1 MRAQKYKFLTTFSI
15 YPFIFVQ
22 SKLPKMKP
30 VDYYQEQIE
39 HYAARLKQIKK
50 RRNLVTLAKLLTFG
64 YMIFLLYLLIN
75 QSTQPLL
82 LLGIGAVLVFIL
94 LTLWDSKIIYRQRL
108 IEELL
113 RINTL
118 ESDYLAG
125 NFSALDQGE
134 RFNDPAHPYAHDLD
148 LFGEDSLF
156 QHLNRTV
163 TFSGTQKLVSWLLS
177 LSKDPEVIHS
187 RQQAVE
193 ELCTGP
199 KWCQHFRAAG
209 ALHPTQALDAV
220 VLKSGSAESPFFSKG
235 STVRLILWIANTIV
249 IVSWAVTSF
258 TPLPISISLSLSLLQ
273 LLVLALYIKKINT
286 YHQRLNLF
294 LKTIS
299 NYLPLVRLIHDQSFR
314 SPFLQKI
321 RHSLFTPESNSLQA
335 LTQLQRIQNSLDQ
348 RGNIVIA
355 FVLNGLYLKD
365 FHTLLRLDRW
375 RKAYGPDIETWTDVL
390 SEADALVSMAN
401 YRFNHPA
408 YCLPVISQDQLLYTE
423 EIGHPLLKSERN
435 VTNNFSIRSLHQIA
449 IITGA
454 NMAGKSTFLRTIG
467 VNLILAQSGN
477 VVCSRCF
484 AFQPMT
490 LFTSMRTTDNLAKD
504 TSYFHAELLRLQQL
518 VTIAQQEDKVFIIL
532 DEMLKGTN
540 SVDKLNGSL
549 AFLKKIL
556 SYPISGLVATHDL
569 ALGELADDFPEHF
582 FNVCFEI
589 VHSGNQITYDYK
601 LHPGISSNMNAS
613 ILLKQMGLI

>member
-1 MRAQKYKFLTTFSI
+1 
-15 YPFIFVQ
+15 
-22 SKLPKMKP
+22 MKP
-30 VDYYQEQIE
+30 DDYYQKQID
-39 HYAARLKQIKK
+39 HYTARLKQLKK
-50 RRNLVTLAKLLTFG
+50 RRNLITVAKLLTFG
-64 YMIFLLYLLIN
+64 YMIFLIYLLIN
-75 QSTQPLL
+75 HSTQPLL
-82 LLGIGAVLVFIL
+82 LLGIGAILVFIF
-94 LTLWDSKIIYRQRL
+94 LTLWDSQIIYRQHL

-187 RQQAVE
+187 RQQAAE
-193 ELCTGP
+193 ELCAEP
-199 KWCQHFRAAG
+199 EWCQHFRAAG

-220 VLKSGSAESPFFSKG
+220 ILKSGPTESPFFSKH

-258 TPLPISISLSLSLLQ
+258 TPLPFSISLVLSLLQ
-273 LLVLALYIKKINT
+273 LSALALYIKKINA

-314 SPFLQKI
+314 SPYLQKI

-335 LTQLQRIQNSLDQ
+335 LTQLHRIQNSLDQ

-355 FVLNGLYLKD
+355 FILNGLYLKD
-365 FHTLLRLDRW
+365 FHTLLRLDHW
-375 RKAYGPDIETWTDVL
+375 RKKYGPDIETWTDVL
-390 SEADALVSMAN
+390 SEADALISMAN

-408 YCLPVISQDQLLYTE
+408 YCLPVICQDRLLDTE

-435 VTNNFSIRSLHQIA
+435 VTNDFSICSLHQIA
-449 IITGA
+449 IVTGA

-477 VVCSRCF
+477 VVCSRYF

-490 LFTSMRTTDNLAKD
+490 LFTSMRTTDSLSKD

-518 VTIAQQEDKVFIIL
+518 VNIAQQEDKVFIIL

-549 AFLKKIL
+549 AFLKRIL

-589 VHSGNQITYDYK
+589 VHSGSQITYDYK

>member
-1 MRAQKYKFLTTFSI
+1 
-15 YPFIFVQ
+15 
-22 SKLPKMKP
+22 MKP
-30 VDYYQEQIE
+30 DEYYQKQID
-39 HYAARLKQIKK
+39 HYTARLKQIKK
-50 RRNLVTLAKLLTFG
+50 RRNLITLAKLLTFG
-64 YMIFLLYLLIN
+64 YMIFLIYLLIN
-75 QSTQPLL
+75 HSTQPLL
-82 LLGIGAVLVFIL
+82 LLGIGAILVFIF
-94 LTLWDSKIIYRQRL
+94 LTLWDSQIIYRQHL

-187 RQQAVE
+187 RQQAAE
-193 ELCTGP
+193 ELCAEP
-199 KWCQHFRAAG
+199 EWCQHFRAAG

-220 VLKSGSAESPFFSKG
+220 ILKSGPTESPFFSKH

-258 TPLPISISLSLSLLQ
+258 PPLPFSISLVLSLLQ
-273 LLVLALYIKKINT
+273 LSALALYIKKINA

-314 SPFLQKI
+314 SPYLQKI

-335 LTQLQRIQNSLDQ
+335 LTQLHRIQNSLDQ

-355 FVLNGLYLKD
+355 FILNGLYLKD
-365 FHTLLRLDRW
+365 FHTLLRLDHW
-375 RKAYGPDIETWTDVL
+375 RKKYGPDIETWTDVL
-390 SEADALVSMAN
+390 SEADALISMAN

-408 YCLPVISQDQLLYTE
+408 YCLPVICQDRLLDTE

-435 VTNNFSIRSLHQIA
+435 VTNDFSIRSLHQIA
-449 IITGA
+449 IVTGA

-477 VVCSRCF
+477 VVCSRYF

-490 LFTSMRTTDNLAKD
+490 LFTSMRTTDSLSKD

-518 VTIAQQEDKVFIIL
+518 VNIAQQEDKVFIIL

-549 AFLKKIL
+549 AFLKRIL

-589 VHSGNQITYDYK
+589 VHSGSQITYDYK

>member
-1 MRAQKYKFLTTFSI
+1 
-15 YPFIFVQ
+15 
-22 SKLPKMKP
+22 MKP
-30 VDYYQEQIE
+30 DEYYQKQID
-39 HYAARLKQIKK
+39 HYTARLKQIKK
-50 RRNLVTLAKLLTFG
+50 RRNLITLAKLLTFG
-64 YMIFLLYLLIN
+64 YMIFLIYLLIN
-75 QSTQPLL
+75 HSTQPLL
-82 LLGIGAVLVFIL
+82 LLGIGAILVFIF
-94 LTLWDSKIIYRQRL
+94 LTLWDSQIIYRQHL

-187 RQQAVE
+187 RQQAAE
-193 ELCTGP
+193 ELCAEP
-199 KWCQHFRAAG
+199 EWCQHFRAAG

-220 VLKSGSAESPFFSKG
+220 ILKSGPTESPFFSKH

-258 TPLPISISLSLSLLQ
+258 TPLPFSISLVLSLLQ
-273 LLVLALYIKKINT
+273 LSALALYIKKINA

-314 SPFLQKI
+314 SPYLQKI

-335 LTQLQRIQNSLDQ
+335 LTQLHRIQNSLDQ

-355 FVLNGLYLKD
+355 FILNGLYLKD
-365 FHTLLRLDRW
+365 FHTLLRLDHW
-375 RKAYGPDIETWTDVL
+375 RKKYGPDIETWTDVL
-390 SEADALVSMAN
+390 SEADALISMAN

-408 YCLPVISQDQLLYTE
+408 YCLPGICQDRLLDTE

-435 VTNNFSIRSLHQIA
+435 VTNDFSICSLHQIA
-449 IITGA
+449 IVTGA

-477 VVCSRCF
+477 VVCSRYF

-490 LFTSMRTTDNLAKD
+490 LFTSMRTTDSLSKD

-518 VTIAQQEDKVFIIL
+518 VNIAQQEDKVFIIL

-549 AFLKKIL
+549 AFLKRIL

-589 VHSGNQITYDYK
+589 VHSGSQITYDYK
-601 LHPGISSNMNAS
+601 LHPGISSNINAS

>member
-1 MRAQKYKFLTTFSI
+1 
-15 YPFIFVQ
+15 
-22 SKLPKMKP
+22 MKP
-30 VDYYQEQIE
+30 DEYYQKQID
-39 HYAARLKQIKK
+39 HYTARLKQIKK
-50 RRNLVTLAKLLTFG
+50 RRNLITLAKLLTFG
-64 YMIFLLYLLIN
+64 YMIFLIYLLIN
-75 QSTQPLL
+75 HSTQPLL
-82 LLGIGAVLVFIL
+82 LLGIGAILVFIF
-94 LTLWDSKIIYRQRL
+94 LTLWDSQIIYRQHL

-187 RQQAVE
+187 RQQAAE
-193 ELCTGP
+193 ELCAEP
-199 KWCQHFRAAG
+199 EWCQHFRAAG

-220 VLKSGSAESPFFSKG
+220 ILKSGPTESPFFSKH

-258 TPLPISISLSLSLLQ
+258 TPLPFSISLVLSLLQ
-273 LLVLALYIKKINT
+273 LSALALYIKKINA

-314 SPFLQKI
+314 SPYLQKI

-335 LTQLQRIQNSLDQ
+335 LTQLHRIQNSLDQ

-355 FVLNGLYLKD
+355 FILNGLYLKD
-365 FHTLLRLDRW
+365 FHTLLRMDHW
-375 RKAYGPDIETWTDVL
+375 RKKYGPDIETWTDVL
-390 SEADALVSMAN
+390 SEADALISMAN

-408 YCLPVISQDQLLYTE
+408 YCLPVICQDRLLDTE

-435 VTNNFSIRSLHQIA
+435 VTNDFSIRSLHQIA
-449 IITGA
+449 IVTGA

-477 VVCSRCF
+477 VVCSRYF

-490 LFTSMRTTDNLAKD
+490 LFTSMRTTDSLSKD

-518 VTIAQQEDKVFIIL
+518 VNIAQQEDKVFIIL

-549 AFLKKIL
+549 AFLKRIL

-589 VHSGNQITYDYK
+589 VHSGSQITYDYK

>member
-1 MRAQKYKFLTTFSI
+1 
-15 YPFIFVQ
+15 
-22 SKLPKMKP
+22 MKP
-30 VDYYQEQIE
+30 DEYYQKQID
-39 HYAARLKQIKK
+39 HYTARLKQIKK
-50 RRNLVTLAKLLTFG
+50 RRNLITLAKLLTFG
-64 YMIFLLYLLIN
+64 YMIFLIYLLIN
-75 QSTQPLL
+75 HSTQPLL
-82 LLGIGAVLVFIL
+82 LLGIGAILVFIF
-94 LTLWDSKIIYRQRL
+94 LTLWDSQIIYRQHL

-187 RQQAVE
+187 RQQAAE
-193 ELCTGP
+193 ELCAEP
-199 KWCQHFRAAG
+199 EWCQHFRAAG

-220 VLKSGSAESPFFSKG
+220 ILKSGPTESQFFSKH

-258 TPLPISISLSLSLLQ
+258 TPLPFSISLVLSLLQ
-273 LLVLALYIKKINT
+273 LSALALYIKKINA

-314 SPFLQKI
+314 SPYLQKI

-335 LTQLQRIQNSLDQ
+335 LTQLHRIQNSLDQ

-355 FVLNGLYLKD
+355 FILNGLYLKD
-365 FHTLLRLDRW
+365 FHTLLRLDHW
-375 RKAYGPDIETWTDVL
+375 RKKYGPDIETWTDVL
-390 SEADALVSMAN
+390 SEADALISMAN

-408 YCLPVISQDQLLYTE
+408 YCLPVICQDRLLDTE

-435 VTNNFSIRSLHQIA
+435 VTNDFSIRSLHQIA
-449 IITGA
+449 IVTGA

-477 VVCSRCF
+477 VVCSRYF

-490 LFTSMRTTDNLAKD
+490 LFTSMRTTDSLSKD

-518 VTIAQQEDKVFIIL
+518 VNIAQQEDKVFIIL

-549 AFLKKIL
+549 AFLKRIL

-589 VHSGNQITYDYK
+589 VHSGSQITYDYK

>member
-1 MRAQKYKFLTTFSI
+1 
-15 YPFIFVQ
+15 
-22 SKLPKMKP
+22 MKP
-30 VDYYQEQIE
+30 DEYYQKQID
-39 HYAARLKQIKK
+39 HYTARLKQIKK
-50 RRNLVTLAKLLTFG
+50 RRNLITLAKLLTFG
-64 YMIFLLYLLIN
+64 YMIFLIYLLIN
-75 QSTQPLL
+75 NSTQPLL
-82 LLGIGAVLVFIL
+82 LLGIGAILVFIF
-94 LTLWDSKIIYRQRL
+94 LTLWDSQIIYRQHL

-187 RQQAVE
+187 RQQAAE
-193 ELCTGP
+193 ELCAEP
-199 KWCQHFRAAG
+199 EWCQHFRAAG

-220 VLKSGSAESPFFSKG
+220 ILKSGPTESPFFSKH

-258 TPLPISISLSLSLLQ
+258 TPLPFSISLVLSLLQ
-273 LLVLALYIKKINT
+273 LSALALYIKKINA

-314 SPFLQKI
+314 SPYLQKI

-335 LTQLQRIQNSLDQ
+335 LTQLHRIQNSLDQ

-355 FVLNGLYLKD
+355 FILNGLYLKD
-365 FHTLLRLDRW
+365 FHTLLRLDHW
-375 RKAYGPDIETWTDVL
+375 RKKYGPDIETWTDVL
-390 SEADALVSMAN
+390 SEADALISMAN

-408 YCLPVISQDQLLYTE
+408 YCLPVICQDRLLDTE

-435 VTNNFSIRSLHQIA
+435 VTNDFSICSLHQIA
-449 IITGA
+449 IVTGA

-477 VVCSRCF
+477 VVCSRYF

-490 LFTSMRTTDNLAKD
+490 LFTSMRTTDSLSKD

-518 VTIAQQEDKVFIIL
+518 VNIAQQEDKVFIIL

-549 AFLKKIL
+549 AFLKRIL

-589 VHSGNQITYDYK
+589 VHSGSQITYDYK

>member
-1 MRAQKYKFLTTFSI
+1 
-15 YPFIFVQ
+15 
-22 SKLPKMKP
+22 MKP
-30 VDYYQEQIE
+30 DEYYQKQID
-39 HYAARLKQIKK
+39 HYTARLKQIKK
-50 RRNLVTLAKLLTFG
+50 RRNLITLAKLLTFG
-64 YMIFLLYLLIN
+64 YMIFLIYLLIN
-75 QSTQPLL
+75 HSTQPLL
-82 LLGIGAVLVFIL
+82 LLGIGAILVFIF
-94 LTLWDSKIIYRQRL
+94 LTLWDSQIIYRQHL

-163 TFSGTQKLVSWLLS
+163 TFSGPQKLVSWLLS

-187 RQQAVE
+187 RQQAAE
-193 ELCTGP
+193 ELCAEP
-199 KWCQHFRAAG
+199 EWCQHFRAAG

-220 VLKSGSAESPFFSKG
+220 ILKSGPTESPFFSKH

-258 TPLPISISLSLSLLQ
+258 TPLPFSISLVLSLLQ
-273 LLVLALYIKKINT
+273 LSALALYIKKINA

-314 SPFLQKI
+314 SPYLQKI

-335 LTQLQRIQNSLDQ
+335 LTQLHRIQNSLDQ

-355 FVLNGLYLKD
+355 FILNGLYLKD
-365 FHTLLRLDRW
+365 FHTLLRLDHW
-375 RKAYGPDIETWTDVL
+375 RKKYGPDIETWTDVL
-390 SEADALVSMAN
+390 SEADALISMAN

-408 YCLPVISQDQLLYTE
+408 YCLPVICQDRLLDTE

-435 VTNNFSIRSLHQIA
+435 VTNDFSIRSLHQIA
-449 IITGA
+449 IVTGA

-477 VVCSRCF
+477 VVCSRYF

-490 LFTSMRTTDNLAKD
+490 LFTSMRTTDSLSKD

-518 VTIAQQEDKVFIIL
+518 VNIAQQEDKVFIIL

-549 AFLKKIL
+549 AFLKRIL

-589 VHSGNQITYDYK
+589 VHSGSQITYDYK

>member
-1 MRAQKYKFLTTFSI
+1 
-15 YPFIFVQ
+15 
-22 SKLPKMKP
+22 MKP
-30 VDYYQEQIE
+30 DEYYQKQID
-39 HYAARLKQIKK
+39 HYTARLKQIKK
-50 RRNLVTLAKLLTFG
+50 RRNLITLAKLLTFG
-64 YMIFLLYLLIN
+64 YMIFLIYLLIN
-75 QSTQPLL
+75 HSTQPLL
-82 LLGIGAVLVFIL
+82 LLGIGAILVFIF
-94 LTLWDSKIIYRQRL
+94 LTLWDSQIIYRQHL

-187 RQQAVE
+187 RQQAAE
-193 ELCTGP
+193 ELCAEP
-199 KWCQHFRAAG
+199 EWCQHFRAAG

-220 VLKSGSAESPFFSKG
+220 ILKSGPTESPFFSKH

-258 TPLPISISLSLSLLQ
+258 TPLPFSISLVLSLLQ
-273 LLVLALYIKKINT
+273 LSALALYIKKINA

-314 SPFLQKI
+314 SPYLQKI

-335 LTQLQRIQNSLDQ
+335 LTQLHRIQNSLDQ

-355 FVLNGLYLKD
+355 FILNGLYLKD
-365 FHTLLRLDRW
+365 FHTLLRLDHW
-375 RKAYGPDIETWTDVL
+375 RKKYGPDIETWTDVL
-390 SEADALVSMAN
+390 SEADALISMAN

-408 YCLPVISQDQLLYTE
+408 YCLPVICQDRLLDTE

-435 VTNNFSIRSLHQIA
+435 VTNDFSIRSLHQIA
-449 IITGA
+449 IVTGA

-477 VVCSRCF
+477 VVCSRYF
-484 AFQPMT
+484 AFQPMM
-490 LFTSMRTTDNLAKD
+490 LFTSMRTTDSLSKD

-518 VTIAQQEDKVFIIL
+518 VNIAQQEDKVFIIL

-549 AFLKKIL
+549 AFLKRIL

-589 VHSGNQITYDYK
+589 VHSGSQITYDYK

>member
-1 MRAQKYKFLTTFSI
+1 
-15 YPFIFVQ
+15 
-22 SKLPKMKP
+22 MKP
-30 VDYYQEQIE
+30 DEYYQKQID
-39 HYAARLKQIKK
+39 HYTARLKQIKK
-50 RRNLVTLAKLLTFG
+50 RRNLITLAKLLTFG
-64 YMIFLLYLLIN
+64 YMIFLIYLLIN
-75 QSTQPLL
+75 HSTQPLL
-82 LLGIGAVLVFIL
+82 LLGIGAILVFIF
-94 LTLWDSKIIYRQRL
+94 LTLWDSQIIYRQHL

-187 RQQAVE
+187 RQQAAE
-193 ELCTGP
+193 ELCAEP
-199 KWCQHFRAAG
+199 EWCQHFRAAG

-220 VLKSGSAESPFFSKG
+220 ILKSGPTESPFFSKH

-258 TPLPISISLSLSLLQ
+258 TPLPFSISLVLSLLQ
-273 LLVLALYIKKINT
+273 LSALALYIKKINV

-314 SPFLQKI
+314 SPYLQKI

-335 LTQLQRIQNSLDQ
+335 LTQLHRIQNSLDQ

-355 FVLNGLYLKD
+355 FILNGLYLKD
-365 FHTLLRLDRW
+365 FHTLLRLDHW
-375 RKAYGPDIETWTDVL
+375 RKKYGPDIETWTDVL
-390 SEADALVSMAN
+390 SEADALISMAN

-408 YCLPVISQDQLLYTE
+408 YCLPVICQDRLLDTE

-435 VTNNFSIRSLHQIA
+435 VTNDFSIRSLHQIA
-449 IITGA
+449 IVTGA

-467 VNLILAQSGN
+467 GNLILAQSGN
-477 VVCSRCF
+477 VVCSRYF

-490 LFTSMRTTDNLAKD
+490 LFTSMRTTDSLSKD

-518 VTIAQQEDKVFIIL
+518 VNIAQQEDKVFIIL

-549 AFLKKIL
+549 AFLKRIL

-589 VHSGNQITYDYK
+589 VHSGSQITYDYK

>member
-1 MRAQKYKFLTTFSI
+1 
-15 YPFIFVQ
+15 
-22 SKLPKMKP
+22 MKP
-30 VDYYQEQIE
+30 DEYYQKQID
-39 HYAARLKQIKK
+39 HYTARLKQIKK
-50 RRNLVTLAKLLTFG
+50 RRNLITLAKLLTFG
-64 YMIFLLYLLIN
+64 YMIFLIYLLIN
-75 QSTQPLL
+75 HSTQPLL
-82 LLGIGAVLVFIL
+82 LLGIGAILVFIF
-94 LTLWDSKIIYRQRL
+94 LTLWDSQIIYRQHL

-187 RQQAVE
+187 RQQAAE
-193 ELCTGP
+193 ELCAQP
-199 KWCQHFRAAG
+199 EWCQHFRAAG

-220 VLKSGSAESPFFSKG
+220 ILKSGPTESPFFSKH

-258 TPLPISISLSLSLLQ
+258 TPLPFSISLVLSLLQ
-273 LLVLALYIKKINT
+273 LSALALYIKKINA

-314 SPFLQKI
+314 SPYLQKI

-335 LTQLQRIQNSLDQ
+335 LTQLHRIQNSLDQ

-355 FVLNGLYLKD
+355 FILNGLYLKD
-365 FHTLLRLDRW
+365 FHTLLRLDHW
-375 RKAYGPDIETWTDVL
+375 RKKYGPDIETWTDVL
-390 SEADALVSMAN
+390 SEADALISMAN

-408 YCLPVISQDQLLYTE
+408 YCLPVICQDRLLDTE

-435 VTNNFSIRSLHQIA
+435 VTNDFSIRSLHQIA
-449 IITGA
+449 IVTGA

-477 VVCSRCF
+477 VVCSRYF

-490 LFTSMRTTDNLAKD
+490 LFTSMRTTDSLSKD

-518 VTIAQQEDKVFIIL
+518 VNIAQQEDKVFIIL

-549 AFLKKIL
+549 AFLKRIL

-589 VHSGNQITYDYK
+589 VHSGSQITYDYK

>member
-1 MRAQKYKFLTTFSI
+1 
-15 YPFIFVQ
+15 
-22 SKLPKMKP
+22 MKP
-30 VDYYQEQIE
+30 DEYYQKQID
-39 HYAARLKQIKK
+39 HYTARLKQIKK
-50 RRNLVTLAKLLTFG
+50 RRNLITLAKLLTFG
-64 YMIFLLYLLIN
+64 YMIFLIYLLIN
-75 QSTQPLL
+75 HSTQPLL
-82 LLGIGAVLVFIL
+82 LLGIGAILVFIF
-94 LTLWDSKIIYRQRL
+94 LTLWDSQIIYRQHL

-187 RQQAVE
+187 RQQAAE
-193 ELCTGP
+193 ELCAEP
-199 KWCQHFRAAG
+199 EWCQHFRAAG

-220 VLKSGSAESPFFSKG
+220 ILKSGPTESPFFSKH

-258 TPLPISISLSLSLLQ
+258 TPLPFSISLVLSLLQ
-273 LLVLALYIKKINT
+273 LSALALYIKKINA

-314 SPFLQKI
+314 SPYLQKI

-335 LTQLQRIQNSLDQ
+335 LTQLHRIQNSLDQ

-355 FVLNGLYLKD
+355 FILNGLYLKD
-365 FHTLLRLDRW
+365 FHTLLRLDHW
-375 RKAYGPDIETWTDVL
+375 RKKYGPDIETWTDVL
-390 SEADALVSMAN
+390 SEADALISMAN

-408 YCLPVISQDQLLYTE
+408 YCLPVICQDRLLDTE

-435 VTNNFSIRSLHQIA
+435 VTNDFSIRYLHQIA
-449 IITGA
+449 IVTGA

-477 VVCSRCF
+477 VVCSRYF

-490 LFTSMRTTDNLAKD
+490 LFTSMRTTDSLSKD

-518 VTIAQQEDKVFIIL
+518 VNIAQQEDKVFIIL

-549 AFLKKIL
+549 AFLKRIL

-589 VHSGNQITYDYK
+589 VHSGSQITYDYK

>member
-1 MRAQKYKFLTTFSI
+1 
-15 YPFIFVQ
+15 
-22 SKLPKMKP
+22 MKP
-30 VDYYQEQIE
+30 DEYYQKQID
-39 HYAARLKQIKK
+39 HYTARLKQIKK
-50 RRNLVTLAKLLTFG
+50 RRNLITLAKLLTFG
-64 YMIFLLYLLIN
+64 YMIFLIYLLIN
-75 QSTQPLL
+75 HSTQPLL
-82 LLGIGAVLVFIL
+82 LLGIGAILVFIF
-94 LTLWDSKIIYRQRL
+94 LTLWDSQIIYRQHL

-187 RQQAVE
+187 RQQAAE
-193 ELCTGP
+193 ELCAEP
-199 KWCQHFRAAG
+199 EWCQHFRAAG

-220 VLKSGSAESPFFSKG
+220 ILKSGPTESPFFSKH

-258 TPLPISISLSLSLLQ
+258 TPLPFSISLVLSLLQ
-273 LLVLALYIKKINT
+273 LSALALYIKKINA

-314 SPFLQKI
+314 SPYLQKI
-321 RHSLFTPESNSLQA
+321 RHSLFTPESDSLQA
-335 LTQLQRIQNSLDQ
+335 LTQLHRIQNSLDQ

-355 FVLNGLYLKD
+355 FILNGLYLKD
-365 FHTLLRLDRW
+365 FHTLLRLDHW
-375 RKAYGPDIETWTDVL
+375 RKKYGPDIETWTDVL
-390 SEADALVSMAN
+390 SEADALISMAN

-408 YCLPVISQDQLLYTE
+408 YCLPVICQDRLLDTE

-435 VTNNFSIRSLHQIA
+435 VANDFSIRSLHQIA
-449 IITGA
+449 IVTGA

-477 VVCSRCF
+477 VVCSRYF

-490 LFTSMRTTDNLAKD
+490 LFTSMRTTDSLSKD

-518 VTIAQQEDKVFIIL
+518 VNIAQQEDKVFIIL

-549 AFLKKIL
+549 AFLKRIL

-589 VHSGNQITYDYK
+589 VHSGSQITYDYK

>member
-1 MRAQKYKFLTTFSI
+1 
-15 YPFIFVQ
+15 
-22 SKLPKMKP
+22 MKP
-30 VDYYQEQIE
+30 DEYYQKQID
-39 HYAARLKQIKK
+39 HYTARLKQIKK
-50 RRNLVTLAKLLTFG
+50 RRNLITLAKLLTFG
-64 YMIFLLYLLIN
+64 YMIFLIYLLIN
-75 QSTQPLL
+75 HSTQPLL
-82 LLGIGAVLVFIL
+82 LLGIGAILVFIF
-94 LTLWDSKIIYRQRL
+94 LTLWDSQIIYRQHL

-163 TFSGTQKLVSWLLS
+163 IFSGTQKLVSWLLS

-187 RQQAVE
+187 RQQAAE
-193 ELCTGP
+193 ELCAEP
-199 KWCQHFRAAG
+199 EWCQHFRAAG

-220 VLKSGSAESPFFSKG
+220 ILKSGPTESPFFSKH

-258 TPLPISISLSLSLLQ
+258 TPLPFSISLVLSLLQ
-273 LLVLALYIKKINT
+273 LSALALYIKKINA

-314 SPFLQKI
+314 SPYLQKI

-335 LTQLQRIQNSLDQ
+335 LTQLHRIQNSLDQ

-355 FVLNGLYLKD
+355 FILNGLYLKD
-365 FHTLLRLDRW
+365 FHTLLRLDHW
-375 RKAYGPDIETWTDVL
+375 RKKYGPDIETWTDVL
-390 SEADALVSMAN
+390 SEADALISMAN

-408 YCLPVISQDQLLYTE
+408 YCLPVICQDRLLDTE

-435 VTNNFSIRSLHQIA
+435 VTNDFSIRSLHQIA
-449 IITGA
+449 IVTGA

-477 VVCSRCF
+477 VVCSRYF

-490 LFTSMRTTDNLAKD
+490 LFTSMRTTDSLSKD

-518 VTIAQQEDKVFIIL
+518 VNIAQQEDKVFIIL

-549 AFLKKIL
+549 AFLKRIL

-589 VHSGNQITYDYK
+589 VHSGSQITYDYK

>member
-1 MRAQKYKFLTTFSI
+1 
-15 YPFIFVQ
+15 
-22 SKLPKMKP
+22 MKP
-30 VDYYQEQIE
+30 DEYYQKQID
-39 HYAARLKQIKK
+39 HYTARLKQIKK
-50 RRNLVTLAKLLTFG
+50 RRNLITLAKLLTFG
-64 YMIFLLYLLIN
+64 YMIFLIYLLIN
-75 QSTQPLL
+75 HSTQPLL
-82 LLGIGAVLVFIL
+82 LLGIGAILVFIF
-94 LTLWDSKIIYRQRL
+94 LTLWDSQIIYRQHL

-187 RQQAVE
+187 RQQAAE
-193 ELCTGP
+193 ELCAEP
-199 KWCQHFRAAG
+199 EWCQHFRAAG

-220 VLKSGSAESPFFSKG
+220 ILKSGPTESPFFSKH

-258 TPLPISISLSLSLLQ
+258 TPLPFSISLVLSLLQ
-273 LLVLALYIKKINT
+273 LSALALYIKKINA

-314 SPFLQKI
+314 SPYLQKI

-335 LTQLQRIQNSLDQ
+335 LTQLHRIQNSLDQ

-355 FVLNGLYLKD
+355 FILNGLYLKD
-365 FHTLLRLDRW
+365 FHTLLRLDHW
-375 RKAYGPDIETWTDVL
+375 RKKYGPDIETWTDVL
-390 SEADALVSMAN
+390 SEADALISMAN

-408 YCLPVISQDQLLYTE
+408 YCLPVICQDRLLDTE

-435 VTNNFSIRSLHQIA
+435 VTNDFSICSLHQIA
-449 IITGA
+449 IVTGA

-467 VNLILAQSGN
+467 INLILAQSGN
-477 VVCSRCF
+477 VVCSRYF

-490 LFTSMRTTDNLAKD
+490 LFTSMRTTDSLSKD

-518 VTIAQQEDKVFIIL
+518 VNIAQQEDKVFIIL

-549 AFLKKIL
+549 AFLKRIL

-589 VHSGNQITYDYK
+589 VHSGSQITYDYK

>member
-1 MRAQKYKFLTTFSI
+1 
-15 YPFIFVQ
+15 
-22 SKLPKMKP
+22 MKP
-30 VDYYQEQIE
+30 DEYYQKQID
-39 HYAARLKQIKK
+39 HYTARLKQIKK
-50 RRNLVTLAKLLTFG
+50 RRNLITLAKLLTFG
-64 YMIFLLYLLIN
+64 YMIFLIYLLIN
-75 QSTQPLL
+75 HSTQPLL
-82 LLGIGAVLVFIL
+82 LLGIGAILVFIF
-94 LTLWDSKIIYRQRL
+94 LTLWDSQIIYRQHL

-163 TFSGTQKLVSWLLS
+163 TFSGTPKLVSWLLS

-187 RQQAVE
+187 RQQAAE
-193 ELCTGP
+193 ELCAEP
-199 KWCQHFRAAG
+199 EWCQHFRAAG

-220 VLKSGSAESPFFSKG
+220 ILKSGPTESPFFSKH

-258 TPLPISISLSLSLLQ
+258 TPLPFSISLVLSLLQ
-273 LLVLALYIKKINT
+273 LSALALYIKKINA

-314 SPFLQKI
+314 SPYLQKI

-335 LTQLQRIQNSLDQ
+335 LTQLHRIQNSLDQ

-355 FVLNGLYLKD
+355 FILNGLYLKD
-365 FHTLLRLDRW
+365 FHTLLRLDHW
-375 RKAYGPDIETWTDVL
+375 RKKYGPDIETWTDVL
-390 SEADALVSMAN
+390 SEADALISMAN

-408 YCLPVISQDQLLYTE
+408 YCLPVICQDRLLDTE

-435 VTNNFSIRSLHQIA
+435 VTNDFSICSLHQIA
-449 IITGA
+449 IVTGA

-477 VVCSRCF
+477 VVCSRYF

-490 LFTSMRTTDNLAKD
+490 LFTSMRTTDSLSKD

-518 VTIAQQEDKVFIIL
+518 VNIAQQEDKVFIIL

-549 AFLKKIL
+549 AFLKRIL

-589 VHSGNQITYDYK
+589 VHSGSQITYDYK

>member
-1 MRAQKYKFLTTFSI
+1 
-15 YPFIFVQ
+15 
-22 SKLPKMKP
+22 MKP
-30 VDYYQEQIE
+30 DEYYQKQID
-39 HYAARLKQIKK
+39 HYTARLKQIKK
-50 RRNLVTLAKLLTFG
+50 RRNLITLAKLLTFG
-64 YMIFLLYLLIN
+64 YMIFLIYLLIN
-75 QSTQPLL
+75 HSTQPLL
-82 LLGIGAVLVFIL
+82 LLGIGAIRVFIF
-94 LTLWDSKIIYRQRL
+94 LTLWDSQIIYRQHL

-187 RQQAVE
+187 RQQAAE
-193 ELCTGP
+193 ELCAEP
-199 KWCQHFRAAG
+199 EWCQHFRAAG

-220 VLKSGSAESPFFSKG
+220 ILKSGPTESPFFSKH

-258 TPLPISISLSLSLLQ
+258 TPLPFSISLVLSLLQ
-273 LLVLALYIKKINT
+273 LSALALYIKKINA

-314 SPFLQKI
+314 SPYLQKI

-335 LTQLQRIQNSLDQ
+335 LTQLHRIQNSLDQ

-355 FVLNGLYLKD
+355 FILNGLYLKD
-365 FHTLLRLDRW
+365 FHTLLRLDHW
-375 RKAYGPDIETWTDVL
+375 RKKYGPDIETWTDVL
-390 SEADALVSMAN
+390 SEADALISMAN

-408 YCLPVISQDQLLYTE
+408 YCLPVICQDRLLDTE

-435 VTNNFSIRSLHQIA
+435 VTNDFSIRSLHQIA
-449 IITGA
+449 IVTGA

-477 VVCSRCF
+477 VVCSRYF

-490 LFTSMRTTDNLAKD
+490 LFTSMRTTDSLSKD

-518 VTIAQQEDKVFIIL
+518 VNIAQQEDKVFIIL

-549 AFLKKIL
+549 AFLKRIL

-569 ALGELADDFPEHF
+569 ALGELAYDFPEHF

-589 VHSGNQITYDYK
+589 VHSGSQITYDYK

>member
-1 MRAQKYKFLTTFSI
+1 
-15 YPFIFVQ
+15 
-22 SKLPKMKP
+22 MKP
-30 VDYYQEQIE
+30 DEYYQKQID
-39 HYAARLKQIKK
+39 HYTARLKQIKK
-50 RRNLVTLAKLLTFG
+50 RRNLITLAKLLTFG
-64 YMIFLLYLLIN
+64 YMIFLIYLLIN
-75 QSTQPLL
+75 HSTQPLL
-82 LLGIGAVLVFIL
+82 LLGIGAILVFIF
-94 LTLWDSKIIYRQRL
+94 LTLWDSQIIYRQHL

-187 RQQAVE
+187 RQQAAE
-193 ELCTGP
+193 ELCAEP
-199 KWCQHFRAAG
+199 EWCQHFRAAG

-220 VLKSGSAESPFFSKG
+220 ILKSGPTESPFFSKH
-235 STVRLILWIANTIV
+235 STVRLILWIANAIV

-258 TPLPISISLSLSLLQ
+258 TPLPFSISLVLSLSQ
-273 LLVLALYIKKINT
+273 LSALALYIKKINA

-314 SPFLQKI
+314 SPYLQKI

-335 LTQLQRIQNSLDQ
+335 LTQLHRIQNSLDQ

-355 FVLNGLYLKD
+355 FILNGLYLKD
-365 FHTLLRLDRW
+365 FHTLLRLDHW
-375 RKAYGPDIETWTDVL
+375 RKEYGPDIETWTDVL
-390 SEADALVSMAN
+390 SEADALISMAN

-408 YCLPVISQDQLLYTE
+408 YCLPVICQDRLLDTE

-435 VTNNFSIRSLHQIA
+435 VTNDFSIRSLHQIA
-449 IITGA
+449 IVTGA

-467 VNLILAQSGN
+467 INLILAQSGN
-477 VVCSRCF
+477 VVCSRYF

-490 LFTSMRTTDNLAKD
+490 LFTSMRTTDSLSKD

-518 VTIAQQEDKVFIIL
+518 VNIAQQEDKVFIIL

-549 AFLKKIL
+549 AFLKRIL

-589 VHSGNQITYDYK
+589 VHSGSQITYDYK

>member
-1 MRAQKYKFLTTFSI
+1 M
-15 YPFIFVQ
+15 
-22 SKLPKMKP
+22 
-30 VDYYQEQIE
+30 
-39 HYAARLKQIKK
+39 
-50 RRNLVTLAKLLTFG
+50 
-64 YMIFLLYLLIN
+64 
-75 QSTQPLL
+75 
-82 LLGIGAVLVFIL
+82 GIGAILVFIF
-94 LTLWDSKIIYRQRL
+94 LTLWDSQIIYRQHL

-187 RQQAVE
+187 RQQAAE
-193 ELCTGP
+193 ELCAEP
-199 KWCQHFRAAG
+199 EWCQHFRAAG

-220 VLKSGSAESPFFSKG
+220 ILKSGPTESPFFSKH

-258 TPLPISISLSLSLLQ
+258 TPLPFSISLVLSLLQ
-273 LLVLALYIKKINT
+273 LSALALYIKKINA

-314 SPFLQKI
+314 SPYLQKI

-335 LTQLQRIQNSLDQ
+335 LTQRHRIQNNLDQ

-355 FVLNGLYLKD
+355 FILNGLYLKD
-365 FHTLLRLDRW
+365 FHTLLRLDHW
-375 RKAYGPDIETWTDVL
+375 RKKYGPDIETWTDVL
-390 SEADALVSMAN
+390 SEADALISMAN

-408 YCLPVISQDQLLYTE
+408 YCLPVICQDRLLDTE

-435 VTNNFSIRSLHQIA
+435 VTNDFSIRSLHQIA
-449 IITGA
+449 IVTGA

-477 VVCSRCF
+477 VVCSRYF
-484 AFQPMT
+484 VFQPMT
-490 LFTSMRTTDNLAKD
+490 LFTSMRTTDSLSKD

-518 VTIAQQEDKVFIIL
+518 VNIAQQEDKVFIIL

-549 AFLKKIL
+549 AFLKRIL

-589 VHSGNQITYDYK
+589 VHSGSQITYDYK

>member
-1 MRAQKYKFLTTFSI
+1 
-15 YPFIFVQ
+15 
-22 SKLPKMKP
+22 MKP
-30 VDYYQEQIE
+30 DEYYQKQID
-39 HYAARLKQIKK
+39 HYTARLKQIKK
-50 RRNLVTLAKLLTFG
+50 RRNLITLAKLLTFG
-64 YMIFLLYLLIN
+64 YMIFLIYLLIN
-75 QSTQPLL
+75 HSTQPLL
-82 LLGIGAVLVFIL
+82 LLGIGAILVFIF
-94 LTLWDSKIIYRQRL
+94 LTLWDSQIIYRQHL

-187 RQQAVE
+187 RQQAAE
-193 ELCTGP
+193 ELCAEP
-199 KWCQHFRAAG
+199 EWCQHFRAAG

-220 VLKSGSAESPFFSKG
+220 ILKSGPTESPFFSKH

-258 TPLPISISLSLSLLQ
+258 TPLPFSISLVLSLLQ
-273 LLVLALYIKKINT
+273 LSALALYIKKINA

-314 SPFLQKI
+314 SPYLQKI

-335 LTQLQRIQNSLDQ
+335 LTQLHRIQNSLDQ

-355 FVLNGLYLKD
+355 FILNGLYLKD
-365 FHTLLRLDRW
+365 FHTLLRLDHW
-375 RKAYGPDIETWTDVL
+375 RKKYGPDIETWTDVL
-390 SEADALVSMAN
+390 SEADALISMAN

-408 YCLPVISQDQLLYTE
+408 YCLPVICQDRLLDTE

-435 VTNNFSIRSLHQIA
+435 VTNDFSIRSLHQIA
-449 IITGA
+449 IVTGA
-454 NMAGKSTFLRTIG
+454 NMAGKSTLFRNNG

-477 VVCSRCF
+477 VVCSRYF

-490 LFTSMRTTDNLAKD
+490 LFTSMRTTDSLSKD

-518 VTIAQQEDKVFIIL
+518 VNIAQQEDKVFIIL

-549 AFLKKIL
+549 AFLKRIL

-589 VHSGNQITYDYK
+589 VHSGSQITYDYK

>member
-1 MRAQKYKFLTTFSI
+1 
-15 YPFIFVQ
+15 
-22 SKLPKMKP
+22 MKP
-30 VDYYQEQIE
+30 DEYYQKQID
-39 HYAARLKQIKK
+39 HYTARLKQIKK
-50 RRNLVTLAKLLTFG
+50 RRNLITLAKLLTFG
-64 YMIFLLYLLIN
+64 YMIFLIYLLIN
-75 QSTQPLL
+75 HSTQPLL
-82 LLGIGAVLVFIL
+82 LLGIGAILVFIF
-94 LTLWDSKIIYRQRL
+94 LTLWDSQIIYRQHL

-187 RQQAVE
+187 RQQAAE
-193 ELCTGP
+193 ELCAEP
-199 KWCQHFRAAG
+199 EWCQHFRAAG

-220 VLKSGSAESPFFSKG
+220 ILKSGPTESPFFSKH

-258 TPLPISISLSLSLLQ
+258 TPLPFSISLVLSLLQ
-273 LLVLALYIKKINT
+273 LSALALYIKKINA

-314 SPFLQKI
+314 SPYLQKI

-335 LTQLQRIQNSLDQ
+335 LTQLHRIQNNLDQ

-355 FVLNGLYLKD
+355 FILNGLYLKD
-365 FHTLLRLDRW
+365 FHTLLRLDHW
-375 RKAYGPDIETWTDVL
+375 RKKYGPDIETWTDVL
-390 SEADALVSMAN
+390 SEADALISMAN

-408 YCLPVISQDQLLYTE
+408 YCLPVICQDRLLDTE

-435 VTNNFSIRSLHQIA
+435 VTNDFSIRSLHQIA
-449 IITGA
+449 IVTGA

-467 VNLILAQSGN
+467 INLILAQSGN
-477 VVCSRCF
+477 VVCSRYF

-490 LFTSMRTTDNLAKD
+490 LFTSMRTTDSLSKD

-518 VTIAQQEDKVFIIL
+518 VNIAQQEDKVFIIL

-549 AFLKKIL
+549 AFLKRIL

-589 VHSGNQITYDYK
+589 VHSGSQITYDYK

>member
-1 MRAQKYKFLTTFSI
+1 
-15 YPFIFVQ
+15 
-22 SKLPKMKP
+22 MKP
-30 VDYYQEQIE
+30 DEYYQKQID
-39 HYAARLKQIKK
+39 HYTARLKQIKK
-50 RRNLVTLAKLLTFG
+50 RRNLITLAKLLTFG
-64 YMIFLLYLLIN
+64 YMIFLIYLLIN
-75 QSTQPLL
+75 HSTQPLL
-82 LLGIGAVLVFIL
+82 LLGIGAILVFIF
-94 LTLWDSKIIYRQRL
+94 LTLWDSQIIYRQHL

-187 RQQAVE
+187 RQQAAE
-193 ELCTGP
+193 ELCAEP
-199 KWCQHFRAAG
+199 EWCQHFRAAG

-220 VLKSGSAESPFFSKG
+220 ILKSGPTESPFFSKH

-258 TPLPISISLSLSLLQ
+258 TPLPFSISLVLSLLQ
-273 LLVLALYIKKINT
+273 LSALALYIKKINA

-314 SPFLQKI
+314 SPYLQKI

-335 LTQLQRIQNSLDQ
+335 LTQLHRIQNSLDQ

-355 FVLNGLYLKD
+355 FILNGLYLKD
-365 FHTLLRLDRW
+365 FHTLLRLDHW
-375 RKAYGPDIETWTDVL
+375 RKKYGPDIETWTDVL
-390 SEADALVSMAN
+390 SEADALISMAN

-408 YCLPVISQDQLLYTE
+408 YCLPVICQDRLLDTE

-435 VTNNFSIRSLHQIA
+435 VTKDFSTRSLHQIA
-449 IITGA
+449 IVTGA

-477 VVCSRCF
+477 VVCSRYF

-490 LFTSMRTTDNLAKD
+490 LFTSMRTTDSLSKD

-518 VTIAQQEDKVFIIL
+518 VNIAQQEDKVFIIL

-549 AFLKKIL
+549 AFLKRIL

-589 VHSGNQITYDYK
+589 VHSGSQITYDYK

>member
-1 MRAQKYKFLTTFSI
+1 
-15 YPFIFVQ
+15 
-22 SKLPKMKP
+22 MKP
-30 VDYYQEQIE
+30 DEYYQKQID
-39 HYAARLKQIKK
+39 HYTARLKQIKK
-50 RRNLVTLAKLLTFG
+50 RRNLITLAKLLTFG
-64 YMIFLLYLLIN
+64 YMIFLIYLLIN
-75 QSTQPLL
+75 HSTQPLL
-82 LLGIGAVLVFIL
+82 LLGIGAILVFIF
-94 LTLWDSKIIYRQRL
+94 LTLWDSQTIYRQHL

-187 RQQAVE
+187 RQQAAE
-193 ELCTGP
+193 ELCAEP
-199 KWCQHFRAAG
+199 EWCQHFRAAG

-220 VLKSGSAESPFFSKG
+220 ILKSGPTESPFFSKH

-258 TPLPISISLSLSLLQ
+258 TPLPFSISLVLSLLQ
-273 LLVLALYIKKINT
+273 LSALALYIKKINA

-314 SPFLQKI
+314 SPYLQKI

-335 LTQLQRIQNSLDQ
+335 LTQLHRIQNSLDQ

-355 FVLNGLYLKD
+355 FILNGLYLKD
-365 FHTLLRLDRW
+365 FHTLLRLDHW
-375 RKAYGPDIETWTDVL
+375 RKKYGPDIETWTDVL
-390 SEADALVSMAN
+390 SEADALISMAN

-408 YCLPVISQDQLLYTE
+408 YCLPVICQDRLLDTE

-435 VTNNFSIRSLHQIA
+435 VTNDFSIRSLHQIA
-449 IITGA
+449 IVTGA

-477 VVCSRCF
+477 VVCSRYF

-490 LFTSMRTTDNLAKD
+490 LFTSMRTTDSLSKD

-518 VTIAQQEDKVFIIL
+518 VNIAQQEDKVFIIL

-549 AFLKKIL
+549 AFLKRIL

-589 VHSGNQITYDYK
+589 VHSGSQITYDYK

>member
-1 MRAQKYKFLTTFSI
+1 
-15 YPFIFVQ
+15 
-22 SKLPKMKP
+22 MKP
-30 VDYYQEQIE
+30 DEYYQKQID
-39 HYAARLKQIKK
+39 HYTARLKQIKK
-50 RRNLVTLAKLLTFG
+50 RRNLITLAKLLTFG
-64 YMIFLLYLLIN
+64 YMIFLIYLLIN
-75 QSTQPLL
+75 HSTQPLL
-82 LLGIGAVLVFIL
+82 LLGIGAILVFIF
-94 LTLWDSKIIYRQRL
+94 LTLWDSQIIYRQHL

-187 RQQAVE
+187 RQQAAE
-193 ELCTGP
+193 ELCAEP
-199 KWCQHFRAAG
+199 EWCQHFRAAG

-220 VLKSGSAESPFFSKG
+220 ILKSGPTESPFFSKH

-258 TPLPISISLSLSLLQ
+258 TPLPFSISLVLSLLQ
-273 LLVLALYIKKINT
+273 LSALALYIKKINA

-314 SPFLQKI
+314 SPYLQKI

-335 LTQLQRIQNSLDQ
+335 LTQLRRRQNSLDQ

-355 FVLNGLYLKD
+355 FILNGLYLKD
-365 FHTLLRLDRW
+365 FHTLLRLDHW
-375 RKAYGPDIETWTDVL
+375 RKKYGPDIETWTDVL
-390 SEADALVSMAN
+390 SEADALISMAN

-408 YCLPVISQDQLLYTE
+408 YCLPVICQDRLLDTE

-435 VTNNFSIRSLHQIA
+435 VTNDFSIRSLHQIA
-449 IITGA
+449 IVTGA

-477 VVCSRCF
+477 VVCSRYF

-490 LFTSMRTTDNLAKD
+490 LFTSMRTTDSLSKD

-518 VTIAQQEDKVFIIL
+518 VNIAQQEDKVFIIL

-549 AFLKKIL
+549 AFLKRIL

-589 VHSGNQITYDYK
+589 VHSGSQITYDYK

>member
-1 MRAQKYKFLTTFSI
+1 
-15 YPFIFVQ
+15 
-22 SKLPKMKP
+22 MKP
-30 VDYYQEQIE
+30 DEYYQKQID
-39 HYAARLKQIKK
+39 HYTARLKQIKK
-50 RRNLVTLAKLLTFG
+50 RRNLITLATFG
-64 YMIFLLYLLIN
+64 YMIFLIYLLIN
-75 QSTQPLL
+75 HSTQPLL
-82 LLGIGAVLVFIL
+82 LLGIGAILVFIF
-94 LTLWDSKIIYRQRL
+94 LTLWDSQIIYRQHL

-187 RQQAVE
+187 RQQAAE
-193 ELCTGP
+193 ELCAEP
-199 KWCQHFRAAG
+199 EWCQHFRAAG

-220 VLKSGSAESPFFSKG
+220 ILKSGPTESPFFSKH

-258 TPLPISISLSLSLLQ
+258 TPLPFSISLVLSLLQ
-273 LLVLALYIKKINT
+273 LSALALYIKKINA

-314 SPFLQKI
+314 SPYLQKI

-335 LTQLQRIQNSLDQ
+335 LTQLHRIQNSLDQ

-355 FVLNGLYLKD
+355 FILNGLYLKD
-365 FHTLLRLDRW
+365 FHTLLRLDHW
-375 RKAYGPDIETWTDVL
+375 RKKYGPDIETWTDVL
-390 SEADALVSMAN
+390 SEADALISMAN

-408 YCLPVISQDQLLYTE
+408 YCLPVICQDRLLDTE

-435 VTNNFSIRSLHQIA
+435 VTNDFSIRSLHQIA
-449 IITGA
+449 IVTGA

-477 VVCSRCF
+477 VVCSRYF

-490 LFTSMRTTDNLAKD
+490 LFTSMRTTDSLSKD

-518 VTIAQQEDKVFIIL
+518 VNIAQQEDKVFIIL

-549 AFLKKIL
+549 AFLKRIL

-589 VHSGNQITYDYK
+589 VHSGSQITYDYK

>member
-1 MRAQKYKFLTTFSI
+1 
-15 YPFIFVQ
+15 
-22 SKLPKMKP
+22 MKP
-30 VDYYQEQIE
+30 DEYYQKQID
-39 HYAARLKQIKK
+39 HYTARLKQIKK
-50 RRNLVTLAKLLTFG
+50 RRNLITLAKLLTFG
-64 YMIFLLYLLIN
+64 YMIFLIYLLIN
-75 QSTQPLL
+75 HSTQPLL
-82 LLGIGAVLVFIL
+82 LLGIGAILVFIF
-94 LTLWDSKIIYRQRL
+94 LTLWDSQIIYRQHL

-187 RQQAVE
+187 RQQAAE
-193 ELCTGP
+193 ELCAEP
-199 KWCQHFRAAG
+199 EWCQHFRAAG

-220 VLKSGSAESPFFSKG
+220 ILKSGPTESPFFSKH

-258 TPLPISISLSLSLLQ
+258 TPLPFSISLVLSLLQ
-273 LLVLALYIKKINT
+273 LSALALYIKKINA

-314 SPFLQKI
+314 SPYLQKI

-335 LTQLQRIQNSLDQ
+335 LTQLHRIQNSLDQ

-355 FVLNGLYLKD
+355 FILNGLYLKD
-365 FHTLLRLDRW
+365 FHTLLRLDHW
-375 RKAYGPDIETWTDVL
+375 RKKYGPDIETWTDVL
-390 SEADALVSMAN
+390 SEADALISMAN

-408 YCLPVISQDQLLYTE
+408 YCLPVICQDRLLDTE
-423 EIGHPLLKSERN
+423 EIGHPLHISERN
-435 VTNNFSIRSLHQIA
+435 VTNDFSIRSLHQIA
-449 IITGA
+449 IVTGT

-477 VVCSRCF
+477 VVCSRYF

-490 LFTSMRTTDNLAKD
+490 LFTSMRTTDSLSKD

-518 VTIAQQEDKVFIIL
+518 VNIAQQEDKVFIIL

-549 AFLKKIL
+549 AFLKRIL

-589 VHSGNQITYDYK
+589 VHSGSQITYDYK

>member
-1 MRAQKYKFLTTFSI
+1 
-15 YPFIFVQ
+15 
-22 SKLPKMKP
+22 MKP
-30 VDYYQEQIE
+30 DEYYQKQID
-39 HYAARLKQIKK
+39 HYTARLKQIKK
-50 RRNLVTLAKLLTFG
+50 RRNLITLAKLLTFG
-64 YMIFLLYLLIN
+64 YMIFLIYLLIN
-75 QSTQPLL
+75 HSTQPLL
-82 LLGIGAVLVFIL
+82 LLGIGAILVFIF
-94 LTLWDSKIIYRQRL
+94 LTLLDSQIINRQHL

-187 RQQAVE
+187 RQQAAE
-193 ELCTGP
+193 ELCAEP
-199 KWCQHFRAAG
+199 EWCQHFRAAG

-220 VLKSGSAESPFFSKG
+220 ILKSGPTESPFFSKH

-258 TPLPISISLSLSLLQ
+258 TPLPFSISLVLSLLQ
-273 LLVLALYIKKINT
+273 LSALALYIKKINA

-314 SPFLQKI
+314 SPYLQKI

-335 LTQLQRIQNSLDQ
+335 LTQLHRIQNSLDQ

-355 FVLNGLYLKD
+355 FILNGLYLKD
-365 FHTLLRLDRW
+365 FHTLLRLDHW
-375 RKAYGPDIETWTDVL
+375 RKKYGPDIETWTDVL
-390 SEADALVSMAN
+390 SEADALISMAN

-408 YCLPVISQDQLLYTE
+408 YCLPVICQDRLLDTE

-435 VTNNFSIRSLHQIA
+435 VTNDFSIRSLHQIA
-449 IITGA
+449 IVTGA
-454 NMAGKSTFLRTIG
+454 NMAGKSTFVRTIG

-477 VVCSRCF
+477 VVCSRYF

-490 LFTSMRTTDNLAKD
+490 LFTSMRTTDSLSKD

-518 VTIAQQEDKVFIIL
+518 VNIAQQEDKVFIIL

-549 AFLKKIL
+549 AFLKRIL

-589 VHSGNQITYDYK
+589 VHSGSQITYDYK

>member
-1 MRAQKYKFLTTFSI
+1 
-15 YPFIFVQ
+15 
-22 SKLPKMKP
+22 MKP
-30 VDYYQEQIE
+30 DEYYQKQID
-39 HYAARLKQIKK
+39 HYTARLKQIKK
-50 RRNLVTLAKLLTFG
+50 RRNLITLAKLLTFG
-64 YMIFLLYLLIN
+64 YMIFLIYLLIN
-75 QSTQPLL
+75 HSTQPLL
-82 LLGIGAVLVFIL
+82 LLGIGAILVFIF
-94 LTLWDSKIIYRQRL
+94 LTLWDSQIIYRQHL

-187 RQQAVE
+187 RQQAAE
-193 ELCTGP
+193 ELCAEP
-199 KWCQHFRAAG
+199 EWCQHFRAAG

-220 VLKSGSAESPFFSKG
+220 ILKSGPTESPFFSKH

-258 TPLPISISLSLSLLQ
+258 TPLPFSISLVLSLLQ
-273 LLVLALYIKKINT
+273 LSALALYIKKINA

-314 SPFLQKI
+314 SPYLQKI
-321 RHSLFTPESNSLQA
+321 RHSLFTPETNSLQA
-335 LTQLQRIQNSLDQ
+335 LTQLHRIQNSLDQ

-355 FVLNGLYLKD
+355 FILNGLYLKD
-365 FHTLLRLDRW
+365 FHTLLRLDHW
-375 RKAYGPDIETWTDVL
+375 RKKYGPDIETWTDVL
-390 SEADALVSMAN
+390 SEADALISMAN

-408 YCLPVISQDQLLYTE
+408 YCLPVICQDRLLDTE

-435 VTNNFSIRSLHQIA
+435 VTNDFSIRSLHQIA
-449 IITGA
+449 IVTGA

-477 VVCSRCF
+477 VVCSRYF

-490 LFTSMRTTDNLAKD
+490 LFTSMRTTDSLSKD

-518 VTIAQQEDKVFIIL
+518 VNIAQQEDKVFIIL

-549 AFLKKIL
+549 AFLKRIL

-589 VHSGNQITYDYK
+589 VHSGSQITYDYK

>member
-1 MRAQKYKFLTTFSI
+1 
-15 YPFIFVQ
+15 
-22 SKLPKMKP
+22 MKP
-30 VDYYQEQIE
+30 DEYYQKQID
-39 HYAARLKQIKK
+39 HYTARLKQIKK
-50 RRNLVTLAKLLTFG
+50 RRNLITLAKLLTFG
-64 YMIFLLYLLIN
+64 YMIFLIYLLIN
-75 QSTQPLL
+75 HSTQPLL
-82 LLGIGAVLVFIL
+82 LLGIGAILVFIF
-94 LTLWDSKIIYRQRL
+94 LTLWDSQIIYRQHL

-163 TFSGTQKLVSWLLS
+163 IFSGTQKLVSWLLS

-187 RQQAVE
+187 RQQAAE
-193 ELCTGP
+193 ELCAEP
-199 KWCQHFRAAG
+199 EWCQHFRAAG

-220 VLKSGSAESPFFSKG
+220 ILKSGPTESPFFSKH

-258 TPLPISISLSLSLLQ
+258 TPLPFSISLVLSLLQ
-273 LLVLALYIKKINT
+273 LSALALYIKKINA

-314 SPFLQKI
+314 SPYLQKI

-335 LTQLQRIQNSLDQ
+335 LTQLHRIQNSLDQ

-355 FVLNGLYLKD
+355 FILNGLYLKD
-365 FHTLLRLDRW
+365 FHTLLRLDHW
-375 RKAYGPDIETWTDVL
+375 RKKYGPDIETWTDVL
-390 SEADALVSMAN
+390 SEADALISMAN

-408 YCLPVISQDQLLYTE
+408 YCLPVICQDRLLDTE

-435 VTNNFSIRSLHQIA
+435 VTNDFSIRSLHQIA
-449 IITGA
+449 IVTGA

-477 VVCSRCF
+477 VVCSRYF

-490 LFTSMRTTDNLAKD
+490 LFTSMRTTDSLSKD

-518 VTIAQQEDKVFIIL
+518 VNIAQQEDKVFIIL

-549 AFLKKIL
+549 AFLKRIL

-589 VHSGNQITYDYK
+589 VHSGSQITYDYK
-601 LHPGISSNMNAS
+601 LHPGISSN
-613 ILLKQMGLI
+613 ICRYRWI

>member
-1 MRAQKYKFLTTFSI
+1 
-15 YPFIFVQ
+15 
-22 SKLPKMKP
+22 MKP
-30 VDYYQEQIE
+30 DEYYQKQID
-39 HYAARLKQIKK
+39 HYTARLKQIKK
-50 RRNLVTLAKLLTFG
+50 RRNLITLAKLLTFG
-64 YMIFLLYLLIN
+64 YMIFLIYLLIN
-75 QSTQPLL
+75 HSTQPLL
-82 LLGIGAVLVFIL
+82 LLGIGAILVFIF
-94 LTLWDSKIIYRQRL
+94 LTLWDSQIIYRQHL

-187 RQQAVE
+187 RQQAAE
-193 ELCTGP
+193 ELCAEP
-199 KWCQHFRAAG
+199 EWCQHFRAAG

-220 VLKSGSAESPFFSKG
+220 ILKSGPTESPFFSKH

-258 TPLPISISLSLSLLQ
+258 TPLPFSISLVLSLLQ
-273 LLVLALYIKKINT
+273 LSALALYIKKINA
-286 YHQRLNLF
+286 YHQRLKLF

-314 SPFLQKI
+314 SPYLQKI

-335 LTQLQRIQNSLDQ
+335 LTQLHRIQNSLDQ

-355 FVLNGLYLKD
+355 FILNGLYLKD
-365 FHTLLRLDRW
+365 FHTLLRLDHW
-375 RKAYGPDIETWTDVL
+375 RKKYGPDIETWTDVL
-390 SEADALVSMAN
+390 SEADALISMAN

-408 YCLPVISQDQLLYTE
+408 YCLPVICQDRLLDTE

-435 VTNNFSIRSLHQIA
+435 VTNDFSIRSLHQIA
-449 IITGA
+449 IVTGA

-477 VVCSRCF
+477 VVCSRYF

-490 LFTSMRTTDNLAKD
+490 LFTSMRTTDSLSKD

-518 VTIAQQEDKVFIIL
+518 VNIAQQEDKVFIIL

-549 AFLKKIL
+549 AFLKRIL

-589 VHSGNQITYDYK
+589 VHSGSQITYDYK

>member
-1 MRAQKYKFLTTFSI
+1 
-15 YPFIFVQ
+15 
-22 SKLPKMKP
+22 MKP
-30 VDYYQEQIE
+30 DEYYQKQID
-39 HYAARLKQIKK
+39 HYTARLKQIKK
-50 RRNLVTLAKLLTFG
+50 RRNLITLAKLLTFG
-64 YMIFLLYLLIN
+64 YMIFLIYLLIN
-75 QSTQPLL
+75 HSTQPLL
-82 LLGIGAVLVFIL
+82 LLGIGAILVFIF
-94 LTLWDSKIIYRQRL
+94 LTLWDSQIIYRQHL

-187 RQQAVE
+187 RQQAAE
-193 ELCTGP
+193 ELCAEP
-199 KWCQHFRAAG
+199 EWCQHFRAAG

-220 VLKSGSAESPFFSKG
+220 ILKSGPTESPFFSKH

-258 TPLPISISLSLSLLQ
+258 TPLPFSISLVLSLLQ
-273 LLVLALYIKKINT
+273 LSALALYIKKINA

-314 SPFLQKI
+314 SPYLQKI

-335 LTQLQRIQNSLDQ
+335 LTQLHRIQNSLDQ

-355 FVLNGLYLKD
+355 FILNGLYLKD
-365 FHTLLRLDRW
+365 FHTLLRLDHW
-375 RKAYGPDIETWTDVL
+375 RKKYGPDIETWTDVL
-390 SEADALVSMAN
+390 SEADALISMAN

-408 YCLPVISQDQLLYTE
+408 YCLPVICQDRLLDTE

-435 VTNNFSIRSLHQIA
+435 VTNDFSIRSLHQIA
-449 IITGA
+449 IVTGA

-477 VVCSRCF
+477 VVCSRYF

-490 LFTSMRTTDNLAKD
+490 LFTSMRTTDSLSKD

-518 VTIAQQEDKVFIIL
+518 VNIAQQEDKVFIIL

-549 AFLKKIL
+549 AFLKRIL

-582 FNVCFEI
+582 FNVYFEI
-589 VHSGNQITYDYK
+589 VHSGSQITYDYK

>member
-1 MRAQKYKFLTTFSI
+1 
-15 YPFIFVQ
+15 
-22 SKLPKMKP
+22 MKR
-30 VDYYQEQIE
+30 DEYYQKQID
-39 HYAARLKQIKK
+39 HYTARLKQIKK
-50 RRNLVTLAKLLTFG
+50 RRNLITLAKLLTFG
-64 YMIFLLYLLIN
+64 YMIFLIYLLIN
-75 QSTQPLL
+75 HSTQPLL
-82 LLGIGAVLVFIL
+82 LLGIGAILVFIF
-94 LTLWDSKIIYRQRL
+94 LTLWDSQIIYRQHL

-187 RQQAVE
+187 RQQAAE
-193 ELCTGP
+193 ELCAEP
-199 KWCQHFRAAG
+199 EWCQHFRAAG

-220 VLKSGSAESPFFSKG
+220 ILKSGPTESPFFSKH

-258 TPLPISISLSLSLLQ
+258 TPLPFSISLVLSLLQ
-273 LLVLALYIKKINT
+273 LSALALYIKKINA

-314 SPFLQKI
+314 SPYLQKI

-335 LTQLQRIQNSLDQ
+335 LTQLHRIQNSLDQ

-355 FVLNGLYLKD
+355 FILNGLYLKD
-365 FHTLLRLDRW
+365 FHTLLRLDHW
-375 RKAYGPDIETWTDVL
+375 RKKYGPDIETWTDVL
-390 SEADALVSMAN
+390 SEADALISMAN

-408 YCLPVISQDQLLYTE
+408 YCLPVICQDRLLDTE

-435 VTNNFSIRSLHQIA
+435 VTNDFSIRSLHQIA
-449 IITGA
+449 IVTGA

-477 VVCSRCF
+477 VVCSRYF

-490 LFTSMRTTDNLAKD
+490 LFTSMRTTDSLSKD

-518 VTIAQQEDKVFIIL
+518 VNIAQQEDKVFIIL

-549 AFLKKIL
+549 AFLKRIL

-589 VHSGNQITYDYK
+589 VHSGSQITYDYK

>member
-1 MRAQKYKFLTTFSI
+1 
-15 YPFIFVQ
+15 
-22 SKLPKMKP
+22 MKP
-30 VDYYQEQIE
+30 DEYYQKQID
-39 HYAARLKQIKK
+39 HYTARLKQIKK
-50 RRNLVTLAKLLTFG
+50 RRNLITLAKLLTFG
-64 YMIFLLYLLIN
+64 YMIFLFYILIN
-75 QSTQPLL
+75 HSTQPLL
-82 LLGIGAVLVFIL
+82 LLGIGAILVFIF
-94 LTLWDSKIIYRQRL
+94 LTLWDSQIIYRQHL

-187 RQQAVE
+187 RQQAAE
-193 ELCTGP
+193 ELCAEP
-199 KWCQHFRAAG
+199 EWCQHFRAAG

-220 VLKSGSAESPFFSKG
+220 ILKSGPTESPFFSKH

-258 TPLPISISLSLSLLQ
+258 TPLPFSISLVLSLLQ
-273 LLVLALYIKKINT
+273 LSALALYIKKINA

-314 SPFLQKI
+314 SPYLQKI

-335 LTQLQRIQNSLDQ
+335 LTQLHRIQNSLDQ

-355 FVLNGLYLKD
+355 FILNGLYLKD
-365 FHTLLRLDRW
+365 FHTLLRLDHW
-375 RKAYGPDIETWTDVL
+375 RKKYGPDIETWTDVL
-390 SEADALVSMAN
+390 SEADALISMAN

-408 YCLPVISQDQLLYTE
+408 YCLPVICQDRLLDTE

-435 VTNNFSIRSLHQIA
+435 VTNDFSIRSLHQIA
-449 IITGA
+449 IVTGA

-477 VVCSRCF
+477 VVCSRYF

-490 LFTSMRTTDNLAKD
+490 LFTSMRTTDSLSKD

-518 VTIAQQEDKVFIIL
+518 VNIAQQEDKVFIIL

-549 AFLKKIL
+549 AFLKRIL

-589 VHSGNQITYDYK
+589 VHSGSQITYDYK

>member
-1 MRAQKYKFLTTFSI
+1 
-15 YPFIFVQ
+15 
-22 SKLPKMKP
+22 MKP
-30 VDYYQEQIE
+30 DEYYQKQID
-39 HYAARLKQIKK
+39 HYTARLKQIKK
-50 RRNLVTLAKLLTFG
+50 RRNLITLAKLLTFG
-64 YMIFLLYLLIN
+64 YMIFLIYLLIN
-75 QSTQPLL
+75 HSTQPLL
-82 LLGIGAVLVFIL
+82 LLGIGAILVFIF
-94 LTLWDSKIIYRQRL
+94 LTLWDSQIIYRQHL

-187 RQQAVE
+187 RQQAAE
-193 ELCTGP
+193 ELCAEP
-199 KWCQHFRAAG
+199 EWCQHFRAAG

-220 VLKSGSAESPFFSKG
+220 ILKSGPTESPFFSKH

-258 TPLPISISLSLSLLQ
+258 TPLPFSISLVLSLLQ
-273 LLVLALYIKKINT
+273 LSALALYIKKINA

-314 SPFLQKI
+314 SPYLQKI

-335 LTQLQRIQNSLDQ
+335 LTQLHRIQNSLDQ

-355 FVLNGLYLKD
+355 FILNGLYLKD
-365 FHTLLRLDRW
+365 FHTLLRLDHW
-375 RKAYGPDIETWTDVL
+375 RKKYGPDIETWTDVL
-390 SEADALVSMAN
+390 SEADALISMAN

-408 YCLPVISQDQLLYTE
+408 YCLPVICQDRLLDTE

-435 VTNNFSIRSLHQIA
+435 VTNDFSIRSLHQIA
-449 IITGA
+449 IVTGA

-477 VVCSRCF
+477 VVCSRYF

-490 LFTSMRTTDNLAKD
+490 LFTSMRTTDSLSKD

-518 VTIAQQEDKVFIIL
+518 VNIAQQEDKVFIIL

-549 AFLKKIL
+549 AFLKSIL

-589 VHSGNQITYDYK
+589 VHSGSQITYDYK

>member
-1 MRAQKYKFLTTFSI
+1 
-15 YPFIFVQ
+15 
-22 SKLPKMKP
+22 MKP
-30 VDYYQEQIE
+30 DEYYQKQID
-39 HYAARLKQIKK
+39 HYTARLKQIKK
-50 RRNLVTLAKLLTFG
+50 RRNLITLAKLLTFG
-64 YMIFLLYLLIN
+64 YMIFLIYLLIN
-75 QSTQPLL
+75 HSTQPLL
-82 LLGIGAVLVFIL
+82 LLGIGAILVFIF
-94 LTLWDSKIIYRQRL
+94 LTLWDSQIIYRQHL

-163 TFSGTQKLVSWLLS
+163 TFSGTHKLVSWLLS

-187 RQQAVE
+187 RQQAAE
-193 ELCTGP
+193 ELCAEP
-199 KWCQHFRAAG
+199 EWCQHFRAAG

-220 VLKSGSAESPFFSKG
+220 ILKSGPTESPFFSKH

-258 TPLPISISLSLSLLQ
+258 TPLPFSISLVLSLLQ
-273 LLVLALYIKKINT
+273 LSALALYIKKINA

-314 SPFLQKI
+314 SPYLQKI

-335 LTQLQRIQNSLDQ
+335 LTQLHRIQNSLDQ

-355 FVLNGLYLKD
+355 FILNGLYLKD
-365 FHTLLRLDRW
+365 FHTLLRLDHW
-375 RKAYGPDIETWTDVL
+375 RKKYGPDIETWTDVL
-390 SEADALVSMAN
+390 SEADALISMAN

-408 YCLPVISQDQLLYTE
+408 YCLPVICQDRLLDTE

-435 VTNNFSIRSLHQIA
+435 VTNDFSIRSLHQIA
-449 IITGA
+449 IVTGA

-477 VVCSRCF
+477 VVCSRYF

-490 LFTSMRTTDNLAKD
+490 LFTSMRTTDSLSKD

-518 VTIAQQEDKVFIIL
+518 VNIAQQEDKVFIIL

-549 AFLKKIL
+549 AFLKRIL

-589 VHSGNQITYDYK
+589 VHSGSQITYDYK

>member
-1 MRAQKYKFLTTFSI
+1 
-15 YPFIFVQ
+15 
-22 SKLPKMKP
+22 MKP
-30 VDYYQEQIE
+30 DEYYQKQID
-39 HYAARLKQIKK
+39 HYTARLKQIKK
-50 RRNLVTLAKLLTFG
+50 RRNLITLAKLLTFG
-64 YMIFLLYLLIN
+64 YMIFLIYLLIN
-75 QSTQPLL
+75 HSTQPLL
-82 LLGIGAVLVFIL
+82 LLGIGAILVFIF
-94 LTLWDSKIIYRQRL
+94 LTLWDSQIIYRQHL

-187 RQQAVE
+187 RQQAAE
-193 ELCTGP
+193 ELCAEP
-199 KWCQHFRAAG
+199 EWCQHFRAAG

-220 VLKSGSAESPFFSKG
+220 ILKSGPTESPFFSKH

-258 TPLPISISLSLSLLQ
+258 TPLPFSISLVLSLLQ
-273 LLVLALYIKKINT
+273 LSALALYIKKINA

-314 SPFLQKI
+314 SPYLQKI

-335 LTQLQRIQNSLDQ
+335 LTQLHRIQNSLDQ

-355 FVLNGLYLKD
+355 FILNGLYLKD
-365 FHTLLRLDRW
+365 FHTLLRLDHW
-375 RKAYGPDIETWTDVL
+375 RKEYGPDIETWTDVL
-390 SEADALVSMAN
+390 SEADALISMAN

-408 YCLPVISQDQLLYTE
+408 YCLPVICQDRLLDTE

-435 VTNNFSIRSLHQIA
+435 VTNDFSICSLHQIA
-449 IITGA
+449 IVTGA

-467 VNLILAQSGN
+467 INLILAQSGN
-477 VVCSRCF
+477 VVCSRYF

-490 LFTSMRTTDNLAKD
+490 LFTSMRTTDSLSKD

-518 VTIAQQEDKVFIIL
+518 VNIAQQEDKVFIIL

-549 AFLKKIL
+549 AFLKRIL

-589 VHSGNQITYDYK
+589 VHSGSQITYDYK

>member
-1 MRAQKYKFLTTFSI
+1 
-15 YPFIFVQ
+15 
-22 SKLPKMKP
+22 MKP
-30 VDYYQEQIE
+30 DEYYQKQID
-39 HYAARLKQIKK
+39 HYTARLKQIKK
-50 RRNLVTLAKLLTFG
+50 RRNLITLAKLLTFG
-64 YMIFLLYLLIN
+64 YMIFLIYLLIN
-75 QSTQPLL
+75 HSTQPLL
-82 LLGIGAVLVFIL
+82 LLGIGAILVFIF
-94 LTLWDSKIIYRQRL
+94 LTLWDSQIIYRQHL

-187 RQQAVE
+187 RQQAAE
-193 ELCTGP
+193 ELCAEP
-199 KWCQHFRAAG
+199 EWCQHFRAAG

-220 VLKSGSAESPFFSKG
+220 ILKSGPTESPFFSKH

-258 TPLPISISLSLSLLQ
+258 TPLPFSISLVLSLLQ
-273 LLVLALYIKKINT
+273 LSALALYIKKINA

-314 SPFLQKI
+314 SPYLQKI

-335 LTQLQRIQNSLDQ
+335 LTQLHRIQNSLDQ

-355 FVLNGLYLKD
+355 FILNGLYLKD
-365 FHTLLRLDRW
+365 FHTLLRLDHW
-375 RKAYGPDIETWTDVL
+375 RKKYGPDIETWTDVL
-390 SEADALVSMAN
+390 SEADALISMAN

-408 YCLPVISQDQLLYTE
+408 YCLPVICQDRLLDTE

-435 VTNNFSIRSLHQIA
+435 VTNDFSIRSLHQIA
-449 IITGA
+449 IVTGA
-454 NMAGKSTFLRTIG
+454 NMAGNFLRTIG

-477 VVCSRCF
+477 VVCSRYF

-490 LFTSMRTTDNLAKD
+490 LFTSMRTTDSLSKD

-518 VTIAQQEDKVFIIL
+518 VNIAQQEDKVFIIL

-549 AFLKKIL
+549 AFLKRIL

-589 VHSGNQITYDYK
+589 VHSGSQITYDYK

>member
-1 MRAQKYKFLTTFSI
+1 
-15 YPFIFVQ
+15 
-22 SKLPKMKP
+22 MKP
-30 VDYYQEQIE
+30 DEYYQKQID
-39 HYAARLKQIKK
+39 HYTARLKQIKK
-50 RRNLVTLAKLLTFG
+50 RRNLITLAKLLTFG
-64 YMIFLLYLLIN
+64 YMIFLIYLLIN
-75 QSTQPLL
+75 HSTQPLL
-82 LLGIGAVLVFIL
+82 LLGIGAILVFIF
-94 LTLWDSKIIYRQRL
+94 LTLWDSQIIYRQHL

-187 RQQAVE
+187 RQQAAE
-193 ELCTGP
+193 ELCAEP
-199 KWCQHFRAAG
+199 EWCQHFRAAG

-220 VLKSGSAESPFFSKG
+220 ILKSGPTESPFFSKH

-258 TPLPISISLSLSLLQ
+258 TPLPFSISLVLSLLQ
-273 LLVLALYIKKINT
+273 LSALALYIKKINA

-314 SPFLQKI
+314 SPYLQKI

-335 LTQLQRIQNSLDQ
+335 LTQLHRIQNSLDQ

-355 FVLNGLYLKD
+355 FILNGLYLKD
-365 FHTLLRLDRW
+365 FHTLLRLDHW
-375 RKAYGPDIETWTDVL
+375 RKKYGPDIETWTDVL
-390 SEADALVSMAN
+390 SEADALISMAN

-408 YCLPVISQDQLLYTE
+408 YCLPVIGQDRLLYTE

-435 VTNNFSIRSLHQIA
+435 VTNDFSIRSLHQIA
-449 IITGA
+449 IVTGA

-477 VVCSRCF
+477 VVCSRYF

-490 LFTSMRTTDNLAKD
+490 LFTSMRTTDSLSKD

-518 VTIAQQEDKVFIIL
+518 VNIAQQEDKVFIIL

-549 AFLKKIL
+549 AFLKRIL

-589 VHSGNQITYDYK
+589 VHSGSQITYDYK

>member
-1 MRAQKYKFLTTFSI
+1 
-15 YPFIFVQ
+15 
-22 SKLPKMKP
+22 MKP
-30 VDYYQEQIE
+30 DEYYQKQID
-39 HYAARLKQIKK
+39 HYTARLKQIKK
-50 RRNLVTLAKLLTFG
+50 RRNLITLAKLLTFG
-64 YMIFLLYLLIN
+64 YMIFLIYLLIN
-75 QSTQPLL
+75 HSTQPLL
-82 LLGIGAVLVFIL
+82 LLGIGAILVFIF
-94 LTLWDSKIIYRQRL
+94 LTLWDSQIIYRQHL

-187 RQQAVE
+187 RQQAAE
-193 ELCTGP
+193 ELCAEP
-199 KWCQHFRAAG
+199 EWCQHFRAAG

-220 VLKSGSAESPFFSKG
+220 ILKSGPTESPFFSKH

-258 TPLPISISLSLSLLQ
+258 TPLPFSISLVLSLLQ
-273 LLVLALYIKKINT
+273 LSALALYIKKINA

-314 SPFLQKI
+314 SPYLQKI

-335 LTQLQRIQNSLDQ
+335 LTQLHRIQNNLDQ

-355 FVLNGLYLKD
+355 FILNGLYLKD
-365 FHTLLRLDRW
+365 FHTLLRLDHW
-375 RKAYGPDIETWTDVL
+375 RKKYGTDIETWTDVL
-390 SEADALVSMAN
+390 SEADALISMAN

-408 YCLPVISQDQLLYTE
+408 YCLPVICQDRLLDTE

-435 VTNNFSIRSLHQIA
+435 VTNDFSIRSLHQIA
-449 IITGA
+449 IVTGA

-477 VVCSRCF
+477 VVCSRYF

-490 LFTSMRTTDNLAKD
+490 LFTSMRTTDSLSKD

-518 VTIAQQEDKVFIIL
+518 VNIAQQEDKVFIIL

-549 AFLKKIL
+549 AFLKRIL

-589 VHSGNQITYDYK
+589 VHSGSQITYDYK